1 MTTLKKEEQKVYTG
15 IAAMERATVHPIIRN
30 KKDAVMFYTIEEDGT
45 VMGTSLNGGKKA
57 KRSRDMAFFMRN
69 EFVDYIEPLKEGDYA
84 KVLGNEHTRPAAG
97 SHRFEEGTIVKLL
110 NPTTGYEGFR
120 AEFLD
125 RHDWWNV
132 HIKDLAPVTAEEV
145 EAFKLAEKRKKLKVG
160 DIVKVISSEASAN
173 ADGCGRHGIEVGTIV
188 KLAEKSRPKY
198 DGYRTELL
206 NGETPSAPYVHV
218 NDVVPA
224 TKEEVLATQQ
234 ALLKVGDFVRV
245 LKGDNGFAKKDEIVK
260 ITEDDGI
267 GVPFRLERL
276 DGEYAGYQTKTCV
289 VPATEKEIAAAK
301 GEKKAE
307 GRLKE
312 GEFAKVL
319 ADGMWHP
326 LNTGDIVE
334 VIRDEHD
341 HQPFYSKRLEDGKTA
356 YFEVKQLRRAT
367 EEEITKVKEE
377 IERKKKE
384 AEAAALKAQQG
395 ALQVGDIVKVLE
407 NGSHGFT
414 EGDVLRIYDIVN
426 YGHNR
431 IRKDYFYN
439 RELALATGEEEAA
452 AEKTA
457 QKTELKEGGYAR
469 VIANTCNHGFPIG
482 EIIKLTCTHAA
493 GFKAH
498 YLDGHD
504 FWFMKLADL
513 EPVTT
518 EEAVQKPLTKGDYAK
533 VTRRAFN
540 TIVQVGDIVKIIKD
554 DNSMIPFEIET
565 LEGKDVGWIPAADV
579 EPVAKEEVKKAKR
592 KAEEEK
598 ARKVERE
605 KYEEVG
611 RKVGELKAGDIVR
624 ITSLYGATK
633 VSVGDLVEVRSARG
647 DGDFHDT
654 KHGYILKGELVVPVE
669 KRFDKKA

>member
-45 VMGTSLNGGKKA
+45 VMDTSLNGGKKA

-69 EFVDYIEPLKEGDYA
+69 EFVDYIEPLKEGDYV

-173 ADGCGRHGIEVGTIV
+173 ADGCGRHGIEVGT
-188 KLAEKSRPKY
+188 
-198 DGYRTELL
+198 
-206 NGETPSAPYVHV
+206 
-218 NDVVPA
+218 
-224 TKEEVLATQQ
+224 
-234 ALLKVGDFVRV
+234 
-245 LKGDNGFAKKDEIVK
+245 
-260 ITEDDGI
+260 
-267 GVPFRLERL
+267 
-276 DGEYAGYQTKTCV
+276 
-289 VPATEKEIAAAK
+289 
-301 GEKKAE
+301 
-307 GRLKE
+307 
-312 GEFAKVL
+312 
-319 ADGMWHP
+319 
-326 LNTGDIVE
+326 
-334 VIRDEHD
+334 
-341 HQPFYSKRLEDGKTA
+341 
-356 YFEVKQLRRAT
+356 
-367 EEEITKVKEE
+367 
-377 IERKKKE
+377 
-384 AEAAALKAQQG
+384 
-395 ALQVGDIVKVLE
+395 IVKVLE

>member
-45 VMGTSLNGGKKA
+45 VMDTSLNGGKKA

-69 EFVDYIEPLKEGDYA
+69 EFVDYIEPLKEGDYV

-188 KLAEKSRPKY
+188 K
-198 DGYRTELL
+198 
-206 NGETPSAPYVHV
+206 
-218 NDVVPA
+218 
-224 TKEEVLATQQ
+224 
-234 ALLKVGDFVRV
+234 
-245 LKGDNGFAKKDEIVK
+245 
-260 ITEDDGI
+260 
-267 GVPFRLERL
+267 
-276 DGEYAGYQTKTCV
+276 
-289 VPATEKEIAAAK
+289 
-301 GEKKAE
+301 
-307 GRLKE
+307 
-312 GEFAKVL
+312 
-319 ADGMWHP
+319 
-326 LNTGDIVE
+326 
-334 VIRDEHD
+334 
-341 HQPFYSKRLEDGKTA
+341 
-356 YFEVKQLRRAT
+356 
-367 EEEITKVKEE
+367 
-377 IERKKKE
+377 
-384 AEAAALKAQQG
+384 
-395 ALQVGDIVKVLE
+395 VLE

-482 EIIKLTCTHAA
+482 NH
-493 GFKAH
+493 
-498 YLDGHD
+498 
-504 FWFMKLADL
+504 
-513 EPVTT
+513 
-518 EEAVQKPLTKGDYAK
+518 
-533 VTRRAFN
+533 
-540 TIVQVGDIVKIIKD
+540 
-554 DNSMIPFEIET
+554 
-565 LEGKDVGWIPAADV
+565 
-579 EPVAKEEVKKAKR
+579 
-592 KAEEEK
+592 
-598 ARKVERE
+598 
-605 KYEEVG
+605 
-611 RKVGELKAGDIVR
+611 
-624 ITSLYGATK
+624 
-633 VSVGDLVEVRSARG
+633 
-647 DGDFHDT
+647 
-654 KHGYILKGELVVPVE
+654 
-669 KRFDKKA
+669 